1 MIIIKKLLLLFC
13 LCFLFNVSE
22 IDSNSDKVLFYD
34 KEHLY
39 DESNF
44 KVYFVNTNSNELKNI
59 LNILDIRVLSYIIDD
74 EKYYA
79 RNIDKLIEDYVS
91 NKTLEEKI
99 YYLNNGIQIDGI
111 NIVCQTNEL
120 LKLEALTNVY

>member
-1 MIIIKKLLLLFC
+1 MIIIKKLFLLFC
-13 LCFLFNVSE
+13 LCFLFNIGE
-22 IDSNSDKVLFYD
+22 IDSNNDKVLLYD

-39 DESNF
+39 DENNF

-59 LNILDIRVLSYIIDD
+59 LKILDIRVLSYMIND

-79 RNIDKLIEDYVS
+79 RDIDDLINNYIEDKS
-91 NKTLEEKI
+91 LQEKI
-99 YYLNNGIQIDGI
+99 YYENYGIQIDGI
-111 NIVCQTNEL
+111 NIMSNTEEL

>member
-13 LCFLFNVSE
+13 LCFLFNVGE

-44 KVYFVNTNSNELKNI
+44 KVYFVNINSNELKNI

-91 NKTLEEKI
+91 NKSLEEKI

>member
-13 LCFLFNVSE
+13 LCFLFNVGE
-22 IDSNSDKVLFYD
+22 IDSNSDKVLLYD

-79 RNIDKLIEDYVS
+79 RDIDKLIEDYVS
-91 NKTLEEKI
+91 DKSLVEKI

-120 LKLEALTNVY
+120 LKLEALTSVY

>member
-13 LCFLFNVSE
+13 LCFLFNVGE

-91 NKTLEEKI
+91 NKSLEEKI
-99 YYLNNGIQIDGI
+99 YYMNNGIQIDGI

-120 LKLEALTNVY
+120 LKLEALTKIY

>member
-13 LCFLFNVSE
+13 LCFLFNVGE
-22 IDSNSDKVLFYD
+22 IDSNSDKVLLYN

-59 LNILDIRVLSYIIDD
+59 LNILDIRVLSYIIAD

-79 RNIDKLIEDYVS
+79 RDIDKLIEDYVS
-91 NKTLEEKI
+91 DKSLVEKI
-99 YYLNNGIQIDGI
+99 YYMNNGIQIDGI

-120 LKLEALTNVY
+120 LKLEALTSIY

>member
-13 LCFLFNVSE
+13 LCFLFNVGE
-22 IDSNSDKVLFYD
+22 IDSNSDKVLLYN

-59 LNILDIRVLSYIIDD
+59 LNILDIRVLSYIIAD

-79 RNIDKLIEDYVS
+79 RDIDKLIEDYVS
-91 NKTLEEKI
+91 DKSLVEKI
-99 YYLNNGIQIDGI
+99 YYMNNGIQIDGI

-120 LKLEALTNVY
+120 LKLEALTSVY